1 MYRSYRG
8 SGLNPIWILIGINV
22 LIFIVTMVRYDL
34 IYRLGLQPATFLQQ
48 PWTIVTNLFAHGG
61 FGHILTNMIS
71 LFFFGSFLCRLLGER
86 KFLFVYFA
94 GGILGNIFYLW
105 LAHPLSIAIGASGAV
120 FAIGGA
126 LTVLT
131 PRLRVF
137 IFPIPAPIPL
147 WAAVIG
153 GFLIISLFPHIAWQA
168 HLGGL
173 TLGLIV
179 GYYFRRQRYTLH

>member
-1 MYRSYRG
+1 MYRGYRG
-8 SGLNPIWILIGINV
+8 YSSTPIWFLIGINV
-22 LIFIVTMVRYDL
+22 LVFIVTMVRSEFIFL
-34 IYRLGLQPATFLQQ
+34 LGLQPATFLQQ
-48 PWTIVTNLFAHGG
+48 PWTIVTNLFVHGG
-61 FGHILTNMIS
+61 FGHILTNMIT

-86 KFLFVYFA
+86 KFLLVYFA
-94 GGILGNIFYLW
+94 GGIVGNIFYLW
-105 LAHPLSIAIGASGAV
+105 LANPFTIAIGASGAV

-131 PRLRVF
+131 PKLRVF

-153 GFLIISLFPHIAWQA
+153 GFLIISLFPNIAWQA

-173 TLGLIV
+173 LLGLAA
-179 GYYFRRQRYTLH
+179 GYYFRKQRYIRY